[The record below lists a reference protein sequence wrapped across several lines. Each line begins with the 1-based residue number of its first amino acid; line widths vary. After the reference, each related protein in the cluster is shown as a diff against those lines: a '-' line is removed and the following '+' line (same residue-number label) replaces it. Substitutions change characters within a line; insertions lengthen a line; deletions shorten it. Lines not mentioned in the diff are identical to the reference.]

1 MTIIAREANKA
12 TPWAAHRVRYAAPHS
27 AHSVC
32 QMYARGLFERA
43 TSLDPPAKLFAVR
56 SVAAV
61 CAIAL
66 GNLMEYLLRFC
77 LPSARCEIK

>member
-1 MTIIAREANKA
+1 MLLHTHTHTYTVQTVRTVSARCMR
-12 TPWAAHRVRYAAPHS
+12 AASLNGQFHS
-27 AHSVC
+27 LAC
-32 QMYARGLFERA
+32 K
-43 TSLDPPAKLFAVR
+43 AKLFAVR
-56 SVAAV
+56 IVAAV